1 MGASRVRVLFRVQFT
16 DYIPDPD
23 DVDCLRRSKTVP
35 ADRFTFDD
43 KHIVLW
49 LAETEVAQFALD
61 VVEAVKV
68 DSIPGST
75 HREAPDQIRA
85 RYPNFGQPWSAEDEA
100 RLLAKY
106 REGQQD
112 FESLAEEFGRQ
123 PSAIR
128 SRLAKLGL
136 EQL

>member
-1 MGASRVRVLFRVQFT
+1 MGASHVRALFRVSFT

-23 DVDCLRRSKTVP
+23 DADCLRRSKTVP

-43 KHIVLW
+43 EHLVLW
-49 LAETEVAQFALD
+49 LAETEVARFTLD
-61 VVEAVKV
+61 VVEAVTV
-68 DSIPGST
+68 DGIPGTSQ
-75 HREAPDQIRA
+75 RESPDQIRSQH
-85 RYPNFGQPWSAEDEA
+85 PNFGQPWTTEDEA
-100 RLLAKY
+100 RLLARY
-106 REGQQD
+106 REGQHD

-136 EQL
+136 KQL

>member
-1 MGASRVRVLFRVQFT
+1 MGASRARALFRVSFT

-23 DVDCLRRSKTVP
+23 DADCLRRSKTVP

-43 KHIVLW
+43 KHLVLW
-49 LAETEVAQFALD
+49 LAETEVARFALK

-68 DSIPGST
+68 DSIPGTSQ
-75 HREAPDQIRA
+75 RETPDQIRA
-85 RYPNFGQPWSAEDEA
+85 RYPNFGQPWTAEDEA
-100 RLLAKY
+100 RLLTRY